1 MQEKHVTFELAGWL
15 ASSPPRLLRHIAF
28 VSMEELQTVLSDL
41 LSLRASS
48 SQLNTSLERLRGV
61 LTAIA
66 LETGLRDGSSIT
78 KAGFLQLQ
86 ESFLHNGEL
95 YRCGDAAILHWSGQH
110 ADFTYSTFV

>member
-1 MQEKHVTFELAGWL
+1 
-15 ASSPPRLLRHIAF
+15 
-28 VSMEELQTVLSDL
+28 MEELQTVLSDL

-66 LETGLRDGSSIT
+66 LETGLRDGSSVT

-86 ESFLHNGEL
+86 ESFLHNG
-95 YRCGDAAILHWSGQH
+95 
-110 ADFTYSTFV
+110 V